1 MAATALRADFY
12 SLQEIHF
19 MKMHQALGLGKNLFT
34 GYGEGHVL
42 INAERHD
49 GNLIVTPDSV
59 QPWEVT
65 DFSSLEET
73 HFSQL
78 LELQPEV
85 VLFGSGASLRFF
97 HPKLMAALT
106 NAGIGVDVM
115 DTQAACRT
123 FNILMAEDRRV
134 IAAILAI

>member
-1 MAATALRADFY
+1 
-12 SLQEIHF
+12 
-19 MKMHQALGLGKNLFT
+19 MKMHQALGQGRNLFT

-59 QPWEVT
+59 QPWGVD
-65 DFSSLEET
+65 DFASLTEA
-73 HFSQL
+73 HFNL
-78 LELQPEV
+78 LLDLQPEL

-97 HPKLMAALT
+97 HPRLMAALV

-134 IAAILAI
+134 VAAILAI

>member
-1 MAATALRADFY
+1 MAATLRADY

-59 QPWEVT
+59 QPWGVA
-65 DFSSLEET
+65 DFASLAEH
-73 HFSQL
+73 HFSML
-78 LELQPEV
+78 LEMQPE
-85 VLFGSGASLRFF
+85 VLFGSVPACAFST
-97 HPKLMAALT
+97 PKLMAALT

>member
-1 MAATALRADFY
+1 
-12 SLQEIHF
+12 

-34 GYGEGHVL
+34 GYGQGHVL

-59 QPWEVT
+59 QAWGVEN
-65 DFSSLEET
+65 FEQLSEE
-73 HFSQL
+73 HFRML
-78 LELQPEV
+78 LDLQPEV
-85 VLFGSGASLRFF
+85 VLFGSGAGLRFF
-97 HPKLMAALT
+97 HPRLMAALT
-106 NAGIGVDVM
+106 NAGIGVDIM